1 MAAGG
6 ERRGTVENSDVIET
20 EKTTLK
26 DVHAVGVFA
35 IDPPGEVEKQLVKD
49 LFEEPTVCHAA
60 NAALNLI
67 NAPSGPGV
75 NGRIHVAESPFI
87 GRQLPIGMHVPFAEK
102 QDQLLLRIVGI
113 H

>member
-26 DVHAVGVFA
+26 DVHAIGVFA

-49 LFEEPTVCHAA
+49 LFEEAAVGHAA
-60 NAALNLI
+60 NATLDLV
-67 NAPSGPGV
+67 NAPGGPSV
-75 NGRIHVAESPFI
+75 YGRIHVAKSPFI
-87 GRQLPIGMHVPFAEK
+87 GGQLPIGMHIPFAEK
-102 QDQLLLRIVGI
+102 QDELLFRIVRI